1 MPPAAPLINGRA
13 YGWADITAS
22 PAGVPLFG
30 ITDIEYAEAQ
40 EMENIYGAGNR
51 PVARG
56 FGRVTYS
63 GSMTLQMEET
73 EKLQAVSP
81 TGRLQD
87 LPEFPVIVSYI
98 PEGAK
103 IVTHK
108 LQFCRFKNN
117 GRTVKEG
124 DMTIGTK
131 IELVVGNIQWK

>member
-1 MPPAAPLINGRA
+1 MPAAAPIINGRA
-13 YGWADITAS
+13 YGWADISCA
-22 PAGVPLFG
+22 PAGIPLFG
-30 ITDIEYAEAQ
+30 ITDVDYSESQ

-56 FGRVTYS
+56 YGRVSYS
-63 GSMTLQMEET
+63 GSMTLQMEEL
-73 EKLQAVSP
+73 ERLQAASP
-81 TGRLQD
+81 GGRLQD
-87 LPEFPVIVSYI
+87 IPEFPVIVSYI

-124 DMTIGTK
+124 DMTIATK
-131 IELVVGNIQWK
+131 IELIVGNIEWI